1 MKKEKAPKGEM
12 TLRTELQHKEAEKK
26 KKDFLDEY
34 NEATKRLGEKYGII
48 MVPVINY
55 TEFGALPVFALDK
68 YNPDV
73 MGKKPE
79 TDGRTDSND

>member
-1 MKKEKAPKGEM
+1 MKKEKAPKSEM
-12 TLRTELQHKEAEKK
+12 TLRTELQQKEADKK

-79 TDGRTDSND
+79 TDGRADSNN